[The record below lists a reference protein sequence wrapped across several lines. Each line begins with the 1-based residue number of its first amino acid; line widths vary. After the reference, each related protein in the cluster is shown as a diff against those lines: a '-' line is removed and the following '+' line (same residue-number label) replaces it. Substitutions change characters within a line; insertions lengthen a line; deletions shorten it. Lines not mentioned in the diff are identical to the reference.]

1 LQTIVTI
8 LYFAEQLERFL
19 SLNTISMKK
28 YWPIFLSS
36 FLSAVLAVA
45 LYRFLLGPPAFSPAD
60 QHNYAYPRQVM
71 RKNLPENSPQL
82 SAAAPTE
89 FTLAAE
95 LSTPAVVNIQCFEE
109 ENALG
114 KIRDFFAESESS
126 GASGSGVIISADGLI
141 VTNHHVVS
149 EGNNITVSLSNHR
162 ELEATLIGSD
172 PSTDIALIKVNA
184 SDLPYLN
191 FGNSDSVRVGE
202 WVLAVGNPFDL
213 ESTVTAGIVSA
224 KGRSIDV
231 LEAADKIES
240 FIQTDAAV
248 NPGNS
253 GGALVNTRGE
263 LVGINTAILTES
275 GQYEGYSFAVPSNL
289 VRKIIYDLENFGIV
303 QRGLLGVRIQSVDQ
317 KLASK
322 LNLPNVEG
330 VHITGVTP
338 GSGAAEAGLKRGDVI
353 LRVNGVKTVTM
364 PELQEQV
371 GRYSPGNVLKIEFF
385 RNKKRQHTKVTLK
398 NNRNGTLAVSASD
411 RAFLKDLGFE
421 VSEISD
427 LELNR
432 LKLANGVRVIDVE
445 TGSKVD
451 RTHLKPDFIIQKVN
465 KRRVYSEHS
474 LIKILR
480 ETKGEVK
487 IEGVY
492 VGVSQPY
499 LYVFQLP

>member
-1 LQTIVTI
+1 LQSFVTI
-8 LYFAEQLERFL
+8 LYFAEKLKPNL
-19 SLNTISMKK
+19 SLNSMSMKK
-28 YWPIFLSS
+28 HWPIFLSS
-36 FLSAVLAVA
+36 FLSAILAVA
-45 LYRFLLGPPAFSPAD
+45 LYRFLLGSPVFSDAD
-60 QHNYAYPRQVM
+60 QNNYAYPRQVM
-71 RKNLPENSPQL
+71 RRQLLENAQQS

-114 KIRDFFAESESS
+114 KIRDFFGETESG
-126 GASGSGVIISADGLI
+126 GASGSGVIISTDGLI

-149 EGNNITVSLSNHR
+149 EGSKITVSLSNHR

-184 SDLPYLN
+184 SDLPYLS

-289 VRKIIYDLENFGIV
+289 VSKIIYDLENFGIV

-317 KLASK
+317 DLASK
-322 LNLPNVEG
+322 LGLPNVEG

-338 GSGAAEAGLKRGDVI
+338 GSGASEAGLKRGDVI

-364 PELQEQV
+364 PELQEQI
-371 GRYSPGNVLKIEFF
+371 GRYSPGNTLKIEYF
-385 RNKKRQHTKVTLK
+385 RNHKRQNTRVTLK

-411 RAFLKDLGFE
+411 RAFLQDLGFE

-427 LELNR
+427 LELSR
-432 LKLANGVRVIDVE
+432 LKIDNGVRVIHVE
-445 TGSKVD
+445 AGSKVD
-451 RTHLKPDFIIQKVN
+451 RTHLKPDFIIQNVN
-465 KRRVYSEHS
+465 KRRVYSEHT

-492 VGVSQPY
+492 VGTQQPY